1 MNETPSRPL
10 SQTAPASDRPKVNI
24 PAVARAKFPWISTI
38 IALLYGASPIDLI
51 PDVILLLGQ
60 TDDAVVILIASLLI
74 GRYFWQRKK
83 ETGGKA

>member
-10 SQTAPASDRPKVNI
+10 SQTAPASDRPKVNV
-24 PAVARAKFPWISTI
+24 PVGVRTKFPWITTI

-60 TDDAVVILIASLLI
+60 TDDAVVIGIAAVLV
-74 GRYFWQRKK
+74 GRYFWQRKR
-83 ETGGKA
+83 EAGVKA